1 MQNADL
7 FDQHRKRRQPPERI
21 LVDACCLRSRVD
33 PFDQLGEIL
42 AAVLSTSQGESVC
55 RGRVPAYPSV
65 VDVTEKTWEQEV
77 IRRSDEQPV
86 VVDFWA
92 DWCQPCKVLTPVLE
106 EAVQGRDVAL
116 AKVDVE
122 ANKALANEY
131 DISGIPAV
139 KAFKN
144 GRVVSEFVGAKSRTS
159 VDAFLD
165 ELTRPPVAD
174 TLSDQEIVAALRE
187 RNYERAFEI
196 LLQRAADPEQRDE
209 ARKLMVQLFGEL
221 GHDDPLSIA
230 YRKRLAALVY

>member
-1 MQNADL
+1 M
-7 FDQHRKRRQPPERI
+7 
-21 LVDACCLRSRVD
+21 
-33 PFDQLGEIL
+33 
-42 AAVLSTSQGESVC
+42 
-55 RGRVPAYPSV
+55 
-65 VDVTEKTWEQEV
+65 DVTEKTWEQEV

-86 VVDFWA
+86 FVDFWA

-106 EAVQGRDVAL
+106 EAVKDRDVAL

-122 ANKALANEY
+122 ANKSLADEY

-159 VDAFLD
+159 VEAFLD
-165 ELTRPPVAD
+165 ELTKPPVAD
-174 TLSDQEIVAALRE
+174 TLSDEEIVAALRE
-187 RNYERAFEI
+187 RDYERAFEI
-196 LLQRAADPEQRDE
+196 LLGRAADPEQRDE

>member
-1 MQNADL
+1 M
-7 FDQHRKRRQPPERI
+7 
-21 LVDACCLRSRVD
+21 
-33 PFDQLGEIL
+33 
-42 AAVLSTSQGESVC
+42 
-55 RGRVPAYPSV
+55 
-65 VDVTEKTWEQEV
+65 DVTEKTWEEAV

-106 EAVQGRDVAL
+106 EAVQGRGVAL

-122 ANKALANEY
+122 ANKALAREY
-131 DISGIPAV
+131 DVSGIPAV

-165 ELTRPPVAD
+165 ELTKPPVAD
-174 TLSDQEIVAALRE
+174 TLSDEEIVAALRE

-209 ARKLMVQLFGEL
+209 ARKLMVQLFSEL
-221 GHDDPLSIA
+221 GQDDPLSIT

>member
-1 MQNADL
+1 M
-7 FDQHRKRRQPPERI
+7 
-21 LVDACCLRSRVD
+21 
-33 PFDQLGEIL
+33 
-42 AAVLSTSQGESVC
+42 
-55 RGRVPAYPSV
+55 
-65 VDVTEKTWEQEV
+65 TEKTWEQEV
-77 IRRSDEQPV
+77 IRRSDDQPV
-86 VVDFWA
+86 IVDFWA

-106 EAVQGRDVAL
+106 EAVKGRDVAL

-131 DISGIPAV
+131 DIAGIPAV

-144 GRVVSEFVGAKSRTS
+144 GRVVSEFVGAKSRVG

-165 ELTRPPVAD
+165 ELTKPPVAD
-174 TLSDQEIVAALRE
+174 TLSDEEIVNALRE

-196 LLQRAADPEQRDE
+196 LLRRAEDPDQRDE

>member
-1 MQNADL
+1 
-7 FDQHRKRRQPPERI
+7 
-21 LVDACCLRSRVD
+21 
-33 PFDQLGEIL
+33 
-42 AAVLSTSQGESVC
+42 
-55 RGRVPAYPSV
+55 

-86 VVDFWA
+86 IVDFWA

-106 EAVQGRDVAL
+106 EAVKERNVAL

-122 ANKALANEY
+122 ANKALADEY
-131 DISGIPAV
+131 AISGIPAV

-165 ELTRPPVAD
+165 ELTKPPVAD
-174 TLSDQEIVAALRE
+174 TLSDEEIVAALRE

-196 LLQRAADPEQRDE
+196 LLGRAADPEQRDE